1 MIFYKGFSIMDDRL
15 HTKMVNILWNNKS
28 ILCKAIG
35 SDDVLVRMKEYV
47 IDPDTN
53 ERADLV
59 FQDKYDPYRPIPD
72 TSLFVVELKSDFV
85 DHSVLGQLKKAVQ
98 FFEKKARITSHW
110 DNVIGMAIAPKF
122 TKSGLAL
129 IRQEG
134 YRAFSWDVN
143 KKTGVTLTEIDRKFY
158 EVG

>member
-1 MIFYKGFSIMDDRL
+1 MDDRL
-15 HTKMVNILWNNKS
+15 HTKMVNLLWNDKS
-28 ILCKAIG
+28 ILCRAIG
-35 SDDVLVRMKEYV
+35 SDDVMVRQKEYV

-59 FQDKYDPYRPIPD
+59 FQDKYDPYGPPPD
-72 TSLFVVELKSDFV
+72 TTLFVVELKSDFV

-98 FFEKKARITSHW
+98 FFEGMMRTTKHW
-110 DNVIGMAIAPKF
+110 DRVIGMAVAPKF

-134 YRAFSWDVN
+134 YRAFSWGVN
-143 KKTGVTLTEIDRKFY
+143 KRTGVKLTEIERQIY
-158 EVG
+158 AVG